1 MANKNY
7 CTFIIAYHDVTGLK
21 CIQVIYAIVSRTI
34 RLPTHPLNLYMHAR
48 FKTTYST
55 TTTKIQ
61 RLRSGR
67 KQDDKKIR
75 KNLKTSDRREGRQ
88 LGESEVMQYI
98 GYKISKTRKI

>member
-1 MANKNY
+1 LANKNY

-21 CIQVIYAIVSRTI
+21 CIQVIYAIVSKTM

-48 FKTTYST
+48 FKTTYSK

>member
-21 CIQVIYAIVSRTI
+21 CIQVIYAIVSKTM